1 MNTRLLK
8 QVLHILQRS
17 RLRRPISKIRMV
29 LPRDAIIWMTSL
41 MIMFAVR
48 PTCVQDSLFKMSSE
62 SPVLV
67 HYMETNF
74 VIDAMVQLELGIY
87 IKASMFIQVMWQW
100 KS

>member
-8 QVLHILQRS
+8 QALHI
-17 RLRRPISKIRMV
+17 
-29 LPRDAIIWMTSL
+29 
-41 MIMFAVR
+41 
-48 PTCVQDSLFKMSSE
+48 
-62 SPVLV
+62 LV

-87 IKASMFIQVMWQW
+87 INASMFIQVMWQW